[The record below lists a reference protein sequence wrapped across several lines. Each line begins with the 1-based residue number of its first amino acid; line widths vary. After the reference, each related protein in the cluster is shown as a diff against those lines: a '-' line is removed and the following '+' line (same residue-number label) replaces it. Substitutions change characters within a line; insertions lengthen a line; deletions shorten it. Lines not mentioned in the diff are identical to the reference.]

1 MSQVIVYTN
10 SNGGVSVCYPT
21 GELSIEEV
29 KAKDTPK
36 HSIIVEDEDLP
47 TIHDDLFDA
56 WELIEGV
63 IVVNHGKA
71 TDITKDRL
79 RRERKPLL
87 EAQDIAFQK
96 ALEINAD
103 TAAIIAEKQ
112 RLGDITQLADG
123 ATTIEELK
131 DLTARITALETPVV
145 TPTVTPTEP
154 STPSTGTQ
162 T

>member
-29 KAKDTPK
+29 KAKDTPE

-56 WELIEGV
+56 WELIDGV

-71 TDITKDRL
+71 TSITKDRL

-87 EAQDIAFQK
+87 EAEPY
-96 ALEINAD
+96 LINDARSGTWATLYDRAVKNISDAD
-103 TAAIIAEKQ
+103 QGGEYSGIPLQMK
-112 RLGDITQLADG
+112 
-123 ATTIEELK
+123 
-131 DLTARITALETPVV
+131 LTSR
-145 TPTVTPTEP
+145 
-154 STPSTGTQ
+154 
-162 T
+162 